1 MEDSHI
7 HDLPDCA
14 LEFCRAAG
22 DTIPSFAQQKRQAL
36 GRGGGFLEKRRS
48 FVVGGARSEVDR
60 APPRAA
66 QGFFACPGKPPTPL
80 WGKKR
85 ARCGTG
91 PSFLGKRDQF
101 LMWMARFWTFSAHS
115 RTDSETVG

>member
-22 DTIPSFAQQKRQAL
+22 DTIPSFAQQKRPPL
-36 GRGGGFLEKRRS
+36 DSGGL
-48 FVVGGARSEVDR
+48 
-60 APPRAA
+60 
-66 QGFFACPGKPPTPL
+66 L
-80 WGKKR
+80 
-85 ARCGTG
+85 
-91 PSFLGKRDQF
+91 KRDQF

>member
-22 DTIPSFAQQKRQAL
+22 DTIPSFAQQKRPPL
-36 GRGGGFLEKRRS
+36 DRGGPFWGKGTDFFL
-48 FVVGGARSEVDR
+48 GGGPFGGLR
-60 APPRAA
+60 APPHRAET
-66 QGFFACPGKPPTPL
+66 PPPFVQ
-80 WGKKR
+80 KR
-85 ARCGTG
+85 DRPRGRGAA
-91 PSFLGKRDQF
+91 FLGKRDQF